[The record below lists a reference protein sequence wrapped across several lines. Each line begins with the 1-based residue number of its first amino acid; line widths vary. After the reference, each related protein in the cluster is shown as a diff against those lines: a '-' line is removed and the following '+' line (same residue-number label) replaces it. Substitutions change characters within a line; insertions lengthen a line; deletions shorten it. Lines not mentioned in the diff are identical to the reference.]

1 MDHALPELNST
12 AHKHSCRN
20 LHSEIV
26 LLLPQTERTCE
37 PLLIII
43 PHRLTV
49 FFGVHRICEAKHLWH
64 LLGGGDGGERQGS
77 AHTRTTVNLIGC
89 PSSNPNAAVASSPAM
104 WLLLFP
110 MTNFLCCI
118 FRPPR
123 FPEMISIKLVDIV
136 TKHSEIRVILAEDLT
151 LKKSPIHDPFGSSPP
166 VCPPSCRLPV
176 CDALRCPRLRA
187 ASAARRNVLHSASSL
202 FLPFLPSYSV
212 HKWVALR

>member
-1 MDHALPELNST
+1 MDHAPSRTQLNCP
-12 AHKHSCRN
+12 HKHSCRN
-20 LHSEIV
+20 LHSETV
-26 LLLPQTERTCE
+26 LLPQTERTCE

-104 WLLLFP
+104 WLLLFL
-110 MTNFLCCI
+110 MTI
-118 FRPPR
+118 FYVLRPLR

-187 ASAARRNVLHSASSL
+187 ASAAATCSILPRPSSSL
-202 FLPFLPSYSV
+202 SFLHTPCTSG
-212 HKWVALR
+212 LRCVR